1 VRKFELFLA
10 AVAVAIGVSG
20 SASASPS
27 PYWVSDVEVS
37 ASNGEFYV
45 PIIDGISNPTLYYAG
60 AITYSVNPGTSY
72 DAATTRNLTVW
83 CDDLYNDV
91 YIGSRSQY
99 YLANANTYLA
109 GLGAAT
115 IHDIAGMAFYGDKN
129 LGNASIDANVQLAI
143 WEFEYG
149 ITAANPTTQAAVAA
163 LMANA
168 GSDYTDMLAA
178 KDSYVELESP
188 GCGQKAGTINYKNA
202 CQTQGQLV
210 IVGPGSGNRLP
221 VPEPN
226 TLALLGMGL
235 VGLGWLSLR
244 RRARSAR

>member
-1 VRKFELFLA
+1 MRKFELFLA
-10 AVAVAIGVSG
+10 AAAVAVGISG

-37 ASNGEFYV
+37 ASNGEFNI
-45 PIIDGISNPTLYYAG
+45 PITDGISNPTLYYAG
-60 AITYSVNPGTSY
+60 AITYSANPGSSY
-72 DAATTRNLTVW
+72 DAATTRNLTAW
-83 CDDLYNDV
+83 CDDLYNYV
-91 YIGSRSQY
+91 YIGSQSQY
-99 YLANANTYLA
+99 YTANANFYLA
-109 GLGAAT
+109 PLGATT
-115 IHDIAGMAFYGDKN
+115 IHDMAGMAFYGDQN
-129 LGNASIDANVQLAI
+129 LGNASLDANVQLAI

-149 ITAANPTTQAAVAA
+149 ITATSPTTQAAVAA

-168 GSDYTDMLAA
+168 GTDYLNMLTA

-188 GCGQKAGTINYKNA
+188 GCGQAPGTINYKNA

-226 TLALLGMGL
+226 TLALLGVGL
-235 VGLGWLSLR
+235 VGLGGLSLR
-244 RRARSAR
+244 RRARSA